1 MNFFRNLNLG
11 ARLGAG
17 FGLTLLLLVI
27 VTGIGLRGIAR
38 VEQGLNDVVKVN
50 NVQGNYAGDLRIA
63 INQVAIT
70 SRDIVL
76 ITDVAEMRILNEALQ
91 KSFADYAA
99 AEKKLGDMFAADPTT
114 TAQEKELFER
124 VGTLKAAALPKIE
137 AVVRLGLANNSEEAT
152 PLLMKEAKPAT
163 TAWLNATI
171 ELSDLEEKLTDEA
184 AAEAERAYDNARN
197 SMLVGS
203 ALALLLGVGT
213 AIWLTRSITVPIGQA
228 LAVAQT
234 VAQGDLSSRIEV
246 SGRDETGR
254 LLAALKAMNENLT
267 RIVGTVRNGSD
278 SIATGSAQIAGGNAD
293 LSQRTEEQAS
303 ALQQTAAS
311 MEQLGS
317 TVRQNADNARQAN
330 QLALGASDVAV
341 KGGEVVAR
349 VVDTMKG
356 IHESSRKI
364 ADIIA
369 VIDGIAF
376 QTNILA
382 LNAAVEAAR
391 AGEQGRGFAVV
402 AGEVRTLA
410 QRSAAAAREVRTLIG
425 ASLEQTQAG
434 HRLVG
439 DAGGAMLEI
448 VTGIDRV
455 RRTIAEITAAS
466 GEQSTGIGVVN
477 RSVSLL
483 EQMTQHNAALVEQS
497 AAAAAS
503 LQQQAE
509 RLAAAAG
516 RFRLARAAN

>member
-1 MNFFRNLNLG
+1 MNYSRQLLLSM
-11 ARLGAG
+11 AIPTAMVAGAG
-17 FGLTLLLLVI
+17 SSVAAGAVWL
-27 VTGIGLRGIAR
+27 AR
-38 VEQGLNDVVKVN
+38 VARHAD
-50 NVQGNYAGDLRIA
+50 AA
-63 INQVAIT
+63 QVAAHLGVAVYAVAALT
-70 SRDIVL
+70 ALCVACCVL
-76 ITDVAEMRILNEALQ
+76 FTVSILRRARAELGGEPAEARRALAAFADGRLDGAVPPAAAGSLMHSLARVQQALQ
-91 KSFADYAA
+91 EMVRTIQQSADHVRLASGEIASGNLDLSGRTEQAA
-99 AEKKLGDMFAADPTT
+99 ANLQE
-114 TAQEKELFER
+114 TAGSMQRLATGVGQTAESARRVHEL
-124 VGTLKAAALPKIE
+124 A
-137 AVVRLGLANNSEEAT
+137 
-152 PLLMKEAKPAT
+152 
-163 TAWLNATI
+163 
-171 ELSDLEEKLTDEA
+171 EA
-184 AAEAERAYDNARN
+184 AAHAA
-197 SMLVGS
+197 
-203 ALALLLGVGT
+203 
-213 AIWLTRSITVPIGQA
+213 
-228 LAVAQT
+228 
-234 VAQGDLSSRIEV
+234 
-246 SGRDETGR
+246 GRG
-254 LLAALKAMNENLT
+254 
-267 RIVGTVRNGSD
+267 GTVV
-278 SIATGSAQIAGGNAD
+278 AD
-293 LSQRTEEQAS
+293 VL
-303 ALQQTAAS
+303 AS
-311 MEQLGS
+311 MQ
-317 TVRQNADNARQAN
+317 
-330 QLALGASDVAV
+330 
-341 KGGEVVAR
+341 
-349 VVDTMKG
+349 G
-356 IHESSRKI
+356 IHDASRRI
-364 ADIIA
+364 GEIIGT
-369 VIDGIAF
+369 IDGIAF